1 MKRIETTLSEIEY
14 FLWQNFCQNTHKTS
28 TQNLRQFI
36 QNSIS
41 QIQNN
46 SNITASS
53 PPIKSLK
60 NNKITIR
67 FTQSEWE
74 AIVNKVTMEG
84 YKNPTHWLR
93 SLVMNVLYQE
103 AVLTDTE
110 ILALDKLSYQLWG
123 IGHNLNQITRAL
135 NINHN
140 DTNLLKIEM
149 IQSLQKLNLETR
161 QALTSLVIKNKNRWH
176 KTHQKSKQA
185 FVTS

>member
-1 MKRIETTLSEIEY
+1 MPRIETILSQSDYIA
-14 FLWQNFCQNTHKTS
+14 WQSFCL
-28 TQNLRQFI
+28 TQKKISAKLLREFI
-36 QNSIS
+36 QHSIHS
-41 QIQNN
+41 GFTPAESHHIKNLK
-46 SNITASS
+46 SKRITVS
-53 PPIKSLK
+53 
-60 NNKITIR
+60 

-93 SLVMNVLYQE
+93 SLVMNVLHQE
-103 AVLTDTE
+103 PVLTDTE

-161 QALTSLVIKNKNRWH
+161 QALTSLVVKNKNRWH